1 MATDIPKYDDP
12 YVGPV
17 YGNVLDNFAN
27 STYYAKL
34 YMLRSSLSLAAHS
47 GVASMDP
54 SLTGPPGDQVILAQT
69 GVTAATIDD
78 ITIESLTATDG
89 PNAIELKFTIK
100 QPGAATFLDQMALSR
115 LYLDQKNTAIPV
127 VFLEIGFKGYTGDYE
142 DEDSEESGKFE
153 SDIAGPYRWK
163 LHITDVSVEV
173 NQGGS
178 SYDFTAIPSK
188 SYSFTSPLFKLPTNF
203 ASVGK
208 TITEHVT
215 SLQEQLNTYHKDV
228 PDHDVADEFEFDLTG
243 LIGSESNEDGTNKAG
258 KITNEDLYTSADQDA
273 DDRNR
278 LLNETYAI
286 GDAVEGRQA
295 FVDAPLDEGEEPE
308 QVFDQDK
315 IMVPKD
321 ITIEKYFAILLSM
334 NDEFHQKI
342 SRKET
347 LDDPASEIKKGEAY
361 VYWFKMTA
369 NLEQLGWDKK
379 RNKYGHK
386 VTFKPV
392 LYKSSR
398 DDIVVDA
405 KEAEVPQK
413 DYESRAQQIVDSGGL
428 KKAYNYIFTG
438 LNDQIKSLDI
448 KYDSGIALILPPSGG
463 AIGSAA
469 VVLAEKAGTIK
480 ADEDVTL
487 DGVVEN
493 LIEAKK
499 NESLADSFK
508 NFMDSLSKLKD
519 VAESGL
525 SGFVD
530 QLTDATGLDID
541 IITGALRDGNEAN
554 QQALSDALDVKQLQD
569 IKKQNEIN
577 NPSVESFTEYTANV
591 SQYNYAV
598 DLTNSMEQS
607 NSLTA
612 DQLENLGYLTVDEV
626 QEAGELLPKTT
637 VTDASGKEPGSD
649 AATIKK
655 GSVSN
660 TLFGF
665 IAGQHQA
672 DLAFMLELDMTLRG
686 DPWYL
691 GNDGDKSSNE
701 AQANYYGDDNHLY
714 LTLRS
719 PKTFDLDWR
728 DEDSDIN
735 TGYWRGD
742 GLSRSFGGVY
752 RLISVVNSFSG
763 GEYTCEV
770 NAQRIVP
777 PITSK
782 PKAVTDME
790 NAKNFSGQIFGKIY
804 SDGLDGAPPR
814 GYYNKYQMD
823 YWQANSSIPPT
834 TQDPGQE

>member
-1 MATDIPKYDDP
+1 
-12 YVGPV
+12 
-17 YGNVLDNFAN
+17 
-27 STYYAKL
+27 
-34 YMLRSSLSLAAHS
+34 
-47 GVASMDP
+47 
-54 SLTGPPGDQVILAQT
+54 
-69 GVTAATIDD
+69 
-78 ITIESLTATDG
+78 
-89 PNAIELKFTIK
+89 
-100 QPGAATFLDQMALSR
+100 
-115 LYLDQKNTAIPV
+115 
-127 VFLEIGFKGYTGDYE
+127 
-142 DEDSEESGKFE
+142 
-153 SDIAGPYRWK
+153 
-163 LHITDVSVEV
+163 
-173 NQGGS
+173 
-178 SYDFTAIPSK
+178 
-188 SYSFTSPLFKLPTNF
+188 
-203 ASVGK
+203 
-208 TITEHVT
+208 
-215 SLQEQLNTYHKDV
+215 
-228 PDHDVADEFEFDLTG
+228 
-243 LIGSESNEDGTNKAG
+243 
-258 KITNEDLYTSADQDA
+258 
-273 DDRNR
+273 
-278 LLNETYAI
+278 
-286 GDAVEGRQA
+286 
-295 FVDAPLDEGEEPE
+295 
-308 QVFDQDK
+308 
-315 IMVPKD
+315 MVPKD

-386 VTFKPV
+386 VTFKPI

-398 DDIVVDA
+398 DDIIVDA
-405 KEAEVPQK
+405 KEVEVPQK

-428 KKAYNYIFTG
+428 KKAYHYIFTG

-448 KYDSGIALILPPSGG
+448 KYDNGLALILPPSGG

-569 IKKQNEIN
+569 IQKQNQIN
-577 NPSVESFTEYTANV
+577 NPSVESFEEYTAEL
-591 SQYNYAV
+591 SGYNYAV
-598 DLTNSMEQS
+598 DLTNPMEQT

-612 DQLENLGYLTVDEV
+612 DQLEKLGYLTVKEV
-626 QEAGELLPKTT
+626 QDAGAEMLAKTT
-637 VTDASGKEPGSD
+637 ATEASGKDPGSD

-691 GNDGDKSSNE
+691 GNDGDKSTDE
-701 AQANYYGDDNHLY
+701 AHANYYGDDNHIY

-782 PKAVTDME
+782 PKTQAE
-790 NAKNFSGQIFGKIY
+790 KNKEVKDELDKDKNNTADDGDDNPDTQGDGK
-804 SDGLDGAPPR
+804 D
-814 GYYNKYQMD
+814 
-823 YWQANSSIPPT
+823 
-834 TQDPGQE
+834 

>member
-12 YVGPV
+12 YVGEV

-54 SLTGPPGDQVILAQT
+54 SLTSKSPGDQVILAQT
-69 GVTAATIDD
+69 GVTAASIDD
-78 ITIESLTATDG
+78 ITIESLNRTDG

-115 LYLDQKNTAIPV
+115 LFLDQKNTAIPV
-127 VFLEIGFKGYTGDYE
+127 VFLEIGFKGYTGDFE
-142 DEDSEESGKFE
+142 DEDSLESGKFE

-163 LHITDVSVEV
+163 LHITDVNVEV

-295 FVDAPLDEGEEPE
+295 FVEAPLDEGEEPE

-386 VTFKPV
+386 VTFKPI

-398 DDIVVDA
+398 DDIIVDA
-405 KEAEVPQK
+405 KEVEIPQK
-413 DYESRAQQIVDSGGL
+413 DYESRAQQIVESGGL
-428 KKAYNYIFTG
+428 KKAYHYIFTG

-448 KYDSGIALILPPSGG
+448 KYDNGIALILPPSGG

-499 NESLADSFK
+499 AENLKEGFQ
-508 NFMDSLSKLKD
+508 NFMDSINKIKD
-519 VAESGL
+519 IAENGL
-525 SGFVD
+525 SGLLD
-530 QLTDATGLDID
+530 QLTDATGLDIKT
-541 IITGALRDGNEAN
+541 IEGALRHGNTEN
-554 QQALSDALDVKQLQD
+554 QKALEQALETKDLKKLQE
-569 IKKQNEIN
+569 QNEIN
-577 NPSVESFTEYTANV
+577 NPTVESFTEYTANV

-598 DLTNSMEQS
+598 DLTNPMEQT

-612 DQLENLGYLTVDEV
+612 DQLEELGYLTVKEV
-626 QEAGELLPKTT
+626 QDEGAKILAQTT
-637 VTDASGKEPGSD
+637 VTSSEGKDPGTD

-691 GNDGDKSSNE
+691 GNDGDRSSNE

-714 LTLRS
+714 LSLRS
-719 PKTFDLDWR
+719 PKTFDLDWT
-728 DEDSDIN
+728 DEDGDIN

-782 PKAVTDME
+782 PKTQAEKNQAVKDE
-790 NAKNFSGQIFGKIY
+790 LDKNKDNTADNGDDNPDTQGDGK
-804 SDGLDGAPPR
+804 D
-814 GYYNKYQMD
+814 
-823 YWQANSSIPPT
+823 
-834 TQDPGQE
+834 